1 MRSPLKKTLYA
12 AEQARAD
19 VAAAREAWK
28 RLQATLD
35 PAKLVFIDETGTA
48 TNMTRTRGRAL
59 RGERL
64 VGYTPHGHWKMT
76 TCVAALRLTGVVA
89 PLVLDGPMNG
99 ETFVAYIEQFVLP
112 TLTPGDIVI
121 MDNLS
126 SHKAAA
132 VRPLLERAGAHL
144 MYLPP
149 YSPDLNPIEM
159 LFAQLKAYLRKAK
172 ARTVD
177 TLWRAIGDFIKT
189 VTPQQCAN
197 YIAYDGYAS
206 I

>member
-1 MRSPLKKTLYA
+1 
-12 AEQARAD
+12 
-19 VAAAREAWK
+19 
-28 RLQATLD
+28 
-35 PAKLVFIDETGTA
+35 
-48 TNMTRTRGRAL
+48 MTRTRGRAP

-64 VGYTPHGHWKMT
+64 IGYTPHGHWKMT
-76 TCVAALRLTGVVA
+76 TCVAALRLSGVVA

-112 TLTPGDIVI
+112 TLEPGDVVI

-132 VRPLLERAGAHL
+132 VRTLIESGGAHL

-172 ARTVD
+172 ARTLEA
-177 TLWRAIGDFIKT
+177 LWCAIGDFIKV
-189 VTPQQCAN
+189 VTPQQCAH
-197 YIAYDGYAS
+197 YIAHDGYAS

>member
-1 MRSPLKKTLYA
+1 
-12 AEQARAD
+12 
-19 VAAAREAWK
+19 
-28 RLQATLD
+28 
-35 PAKLVFIDETGTA
+35 
-48 TNMTRTRGRAL
+48 MTRTRGRAP

-76 TCVAALRLTGVVA
+76 TCVAALKLTGVVA

-112 TLTPGDIVI
+112 TLAPGDIVI

-126 SHKAAA
+126 SHKSAA
-132 VRPLLERAGAHL
+132 VRTLIESAGAQL

-172 ARTVD
+172 ARTVE
-177 TLWRAIGDFIKT
+177 TLWRVIGDFIKT
-189 VTPQQCAN
+189 VTPQQCAH
-197 YIAYDGYAS
+197 YIAHDGYAS
-206 I
+206 M

>member
-1 MRSPLKKTLYA
+1 
-12 AEQARAD
+12 
-19 VAAAREAWK
+19 
-28 RLQATLD
+28 
-35 PAKLVFIDETGTA
+35 
-48 TNMTRTRGRAL
+48 
-59 RGERL
+59 
-64 VGYTPHGHWKMT
+64 MT

-99 ETFVAYIEQFVLP
+99 ETFVTYIEQFVVP
-112 TLTPGDIVI
+112 VLTPGDTVI

-132 VRPLLERAGAHL
+132 VRTLIEAAGAHL

-159 LFAQLKAYLRKAK
+159 LFAQLKAYLRKTK
-172 ARTVD
+172 ARTVE
-177 TLWRAIGDFIKT
+177 TLWRVIGDFIKT

-197 YIAYDGYAS
+197 YIAKDGYAS